1 MKKKHIKNRNLL
13 NTLSALLLIGLV
25 LTTSCRIV
33 PPITGREPARQLPRS
48 YTSVP
53 DTGMGVGSIKWK
65 QYFTDPYLN
74 ALIDTALERN
84 QELNITLQELVVAS
98 NEVRAR
104 KGEYLPF
111 VGLGA
116 GVGLTKVGR
125 YTSQGASDGSA
136 RLEDGQAVPDPLQNY
151 YFGPVAS
158 WELDVWH
165 KLRNAKKAA
174 ALRYLAGVEGR
185 NFMVTNLVAE
195 IANSYYELV
204 ALDKQLQIIQQ
215 FIGIQEEALHTVR
228 LQKEAARVTELSVL
242 KFEAELLKTQGRQY
256 SIRQRIIETENR
268 INFLLGR
275 FPQPIPR
282 TEQPLN
288 NLLPDTITAGIPAR
302 LIENRPDI
310 RRAEQLLASA
320 RLDVASAKAN
330 FYPKLSLTAGIGYNA
345 LNLGYFLRTPESLVF
360 SLVGDAVA
368 PMVNRNAIKATYF
381 SANARQIQSAYTYE
395 QTMLNAYREVVN
407 QLWNIRNL
415 KNGYEL
421 KNKEVRTFNESIKV
435 ANNLFRSTRA
445 DYMEVLMTQRDALT
459 AQLELID
466 IQEQRLH
473 AFVNLYRALGGGW
486 M

>member
-1 MKKKHIKNRNLL
+1 MKHTKILKI
-13 NTLSALLLIGLV
+13 LSALLLIGLV

-33 PPITGREPARQLPRS
+33 PPITGRNPKRALPNA
-48 YTSVP
+48 YTATP
-53 DTGMGVGSIKWK
+53 DTGAGVGAVKWK

-74 ALIDTALERN
+74 ALIDTALQQN
-84 QELNITLQELVVAS
+84 QELNITLQELVVAG

-136 RLEDGQAVPDPLQNY
+136 RLENGKAVPDPLQNY
-151 YFGPVAS
+151 YFGPFAS

-165 KLRNAKKAA
+165 KLRNAQKAA
-174 ALRYLAGVEGR
+174 ASRYLAGVEGR

-195 IANSYYELV
+195 IANAYYELV
-204 ALDKQLQIIQQ
+204 ALDKQLELIQQ
-215 FIGIQEEALHTVR
+215 FIGIQDEALHTVR
-228 LQKEAARVTELSVL
+228 LQKQAARVTELSVL

-256 SIRQRIIETENR
+256 SIRQQIIETENR

-275 FPQPIPR
+275 YPQPIPR
-282 TEQPLN
+282 TRQPLN
-288 NLLPDTITAGIPAR
+288 SIVPDTLTAGIPAR
-302 LIENRPDI
+302 LFENRPDI
-310 RRAEQLLASA
+310 RRAENLLTAA
-320 RLDVASAKAN
+320 QLDVKSAKAN
-330 FYPKLSLTAGIGYNA
+330 FYPNLRLMAGLGYNA
-345 LNLGYFLRTPESLVF
+345 LNPGYFLRTPESLVF

-368 PMVNRNAIKATYF
+368 PMVNRNAIKAAYF
-381 SANARQIQSAYTYE
+381 SANARQIQSVYTYE
-395 QTMLNAYREVVN
+395 QTVLNAYLEVVN

-421 KNKEVRTFNESIKV
+421 KSKEVSTFNESIKV

-459 AQLELID
+459 AQLELIE
-466 IQEQRLH
+466 IQEHRLH
-473 AFVNLYRALGGGW
+473 TFVNLYRALGGGW
-486 M
+486 MQ